1 MPVNQQK
8 SYTLKLVLLGD
19 SSVGKSSLV
28 LRYVK
33 DQFDEYREST
43 IGAAF
48 LSKTIKY
55 DENTTIKFDIW
66 DTAGQERYKSLT
78 PIYYRNANCAVIVY
92 DVTQLSSL
100 ERAKSW
106 IDELQRQGESNTVIA
121 LVGNKCDLD
130 SSPVIDSN
138 TTKEYA
144 EENGFVFI
152 ETSAKTGHNVNELFT
167 EIAKRIPFDQLDY
180 SNRKRTLDN
189 QDVDINSKNSGNRC
203 AC

>member
-1 MPVNQQK
+1 MASNQQK
-8 SYTLKLVLLGD
+8 SYTLKLVLLGE

-28 LRYVK
+28 LRYVN
-33 DQFDEYREST
+33 DQFDEFREST

-55 DENTTIKFDIW
+55 DENTIVKFDIW

-92 DVTQLSSL
+92 DVTQASSL
-100 ERAKSW
+100 DRAKFW
-106 IDELQRQGESNTVIA
+106 VDELQRQGQSNTLVA
-121 LVGNKCDLD
+121 LVANKFDLE
-130 SSPVIDSN
+130 SSAAVD
-138 TTKEYA
+138 TAATREYA
-144 EENGFVFI
+144 EENGFLFI

-167 EIAKRIPFDQLDY
+167 AIANRTPFEQLDY
-180 SNRKRTLDN
+180 SNRKRTLN
-189 QDVDINSKNSGNRC
+189 HQDIDINSNSGNKC